1 MSQHERDEPP
11 TAADPG
17 ADSDGNTT
25 RLEFGDQLRLEGTRT
40 AVWETIS
47 DPETLTACVPGAES
61 VERVSERRYTCEIT
75 RGISHLTVS
84 MAGEAEFVELEPPDY
99 VVATGTAFD
108 SRTGSEFDVLAGME
122 LTDAPEGGVDL
133 SYSAEVSF
141 TGGVAGL
148 GETVLRRIVGRDV
161 AAYFENVRTVVEG
174 GELPEAG
181 MD

>member
-11 TAADPG
+11 TAPDPG
-17 ADSDGNTT
+17 TDADTDAT
-25 RLEFGDQLRLEGTRT
+25 RLAFGDRLRLEGSR
-40 AVWETIS
+40 AEVWETVS
-47 DPETLTACVPGAES
+47 DPEVLTACVPGAES

-108 SRTGSEFDVLAGME
+108 AKTGSEFDVLAGME
-122 LTDAPEGGVDL
+122 LTGAPDGVDL

-181 MD
+181 TN

>member
-11 TAADPG
+11 TADPG
-17 ADSDGNTT
+17 TAPDTDAT
-25 RLEFGDQLRLEGTRT
+25 RLEFGDSLRLEGTRT
-40 AVWETIS
+40 EVWETVS

-84 MAGEAEFVELEPPDY
+84 MEGEAEFVELEPPDY

-108 SRTGSEFDVLAGME
+108 AKTGSEFDVLAGME
-122 LTDAPEGGVDL
+122 LTDAPDGVDL

-148 GETVLRRIVGRDV
+148 GERMLRRIVGRDV
-161 AAYFENVRTVVEG
+161 DAYFENVRTVVEG
-174 GELPEAG
+174 GELPDAG
-181 MD
+181 EG